1 MKKKLIAALLFSALL
16 FSAPAPVYA
25 SEPSTETAAGASTES
40 SQETAQETEAA
51 SLYDFQ
57 ITINGELY
65 QFPMSYE
72 EFTSRGWEYDGDA
85 SMEISPNQYTSA
97 EVFKNGDL
105 TIYATIFNLGVNVV
119 PVSEADIAG
128 ITLDS
133 FYLEDTDLTA
143 SLPGGI
149 TMDSTIDDVIAAYG
163 EPSSRY
169 DGDTL
174 TSLDYTYASY
184 QDVSFSFD
192 SESGAMTGLELRN
205 LVASEEDGDAAS
217 EINED
222 APEVVA
228 QYQAP
233 TELGTDLRACTLE
246 LEGTLYQLPAPV
258 RVFLENGWTIVP
270 EESDEYA
277 AARSS
282 AWVTLMKDNQSFR
295 TLTTNYG
302 DWATILENCFVTNVT
317 ADVYSSQFDLRLPG
331 DITIGMSAEDL
342 LSALDG
348 YEYETEESSSFRYYT
363 VLNYNS
369 TYEGISIS
377 VNTEEGTVSTIDV
390 TNAPDLEE
398 LYQ

>member
-1 MKKKLIAALLFSALL
+1 
-16 FSAPAPVYA
+16 
-25 SEPSTETAAGASTES
+25 
-40 SQETAQETEAA
+40 
-51 SLYDFQ
+51 
-57 ITINGELY
+57 
-65 QFPMSYE
+65 
-72 EFTSRGWEYDGDA
+72 
-85 SMEISPNQYTSA
+85 MEISPNQYTSA

-258 RVFLENGWTIVP
+258 RVFLGKRLDNRSGRIRRICCCQEFCLGDP
-270 EESDEYA
+270 DERQPVLPHA
-277 AARSS
+277 H
-282 AWVTLMKDNQSFR
+282 NQ
-295 TLTTNYG
+295 LWGLGYH
-302 DWATILENCFVTNVT
+302 
-317 ADVYSSQFDLRLPG
+317 PG
-331 DITIGMSAEDL
+331 E
-342 LSALDG
+342 
-348 YEYETEESSSFRYYT
+348 T
-363 VLNYNS
+363 VL
-369 TYEGISIS
+369 
-377 VNTEEGTVSTIDV
+377 
-390 TNAPDLEE
+390 
-398 LYQ
+398 